1 MPRLIQPPAMPQEVE
16 AIIET
21 IGNRA
26 RAQVLHELA
35 TQGQATAPEL
45 AHHLGSN
52 RATTGAHLK
61 ALEAAGLVRADIP
74 EGQRQGRAVRW
85 TIDAERVDHYLRE
98 LGNYLTGH

>member
-35 TQGQATAPEL
+35 TRGQATAPEL
-45 AHHLGSN
+45 ARLLGSN
-52 RATTGAHLK
+52 RARIGAHLK
-61 ALEAAGLVRADIP
+61 ALEVAGLVRADIS
-74 EGQRQGRAVRW
+74 EGQRQGRTVRW
-85 TIDAERVDHYLRE
+85 SLDPACVEEHVRR
-98 LGNYLTGH
+98 LGDYLTGR